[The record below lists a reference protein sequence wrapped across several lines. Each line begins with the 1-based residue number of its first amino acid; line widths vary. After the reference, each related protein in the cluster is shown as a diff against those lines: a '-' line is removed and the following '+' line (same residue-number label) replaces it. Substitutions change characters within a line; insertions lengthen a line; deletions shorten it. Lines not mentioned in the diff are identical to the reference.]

1 MPAAEQR
8 AFLDQM
14 FGEDHPQ
21 LQQIQLIPYA
31 ARLQMTE
38 EAEAEIKSTTDPEA
52 RRAIQME
59 WDVFRNLLRLY
70 PPVDMSPEDEAALN
84 QHFKWGPTEEEQ
96 DHIDEYFANKEDN

>member
-38 EAEAEIKSTTDPEA
+38 EAEAEIKST
-52 RRAIQME
+52 
-59 WDVFRNLLRLY
+59 
-70 PPVDMSPEDEAALN
+70 
-84 QHFKWGPTEEEQ
+84 
-96 DHIDEYFANKEDN
+96 